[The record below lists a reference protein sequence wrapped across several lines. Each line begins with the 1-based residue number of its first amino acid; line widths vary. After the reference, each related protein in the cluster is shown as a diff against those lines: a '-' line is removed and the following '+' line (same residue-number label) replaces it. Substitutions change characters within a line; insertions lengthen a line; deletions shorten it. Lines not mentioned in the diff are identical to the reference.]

1 MTITGRTVLF
11 GMIAFFGVIFA
22 VNGVFLYLALD
33 SFPGLTSNRA
43 YVEGLNYNQT
53 LEDGRRQAALGWNLD
68 VTLPAGPAGEKELLV
83 RLRDTAGQDVP
94 YLAVTARLERPAT
107 ADGARDL
114 DLIPSAAGHRTGLDG
129 IAPGRWQLLVV
140 ASREGRPVYRMTEE
154 IFIRP

>member
-11 GMIAFFGVIFA
+11 AMIGFFGVIFA

-53 LEDGRRQAALGWNLD
+53 LEDGRRQAALGWQLE
-68 VTLPAGPAGEKELLV
+68 VSQPVSGTGGTELHV
-83 RLRDTAGQDVP
+83 RLRDDAGQDVP
-94 YLAVTARLERPAT
+94 YLTLTARLERPAT
-107 ADGARDL
+107 AAGARTL
-114 DLIPSAAGHRTGLDG
+114 DLVPSATGHQATLTG
-129 IAPGRWQLLVV
+129 IAPGRWYLTILAARDGQ
-140 ASREGRPVYRMTEE
+140 PVYRMTEE